1 MKRINGWLSRAR
13 GGVAIAA
20 ALVLAACCDEAA
32 QDACRQREAQLAQ
45 LAPVTPAEAS
55 PEAGAPSGPFRLE
68 VRGSGHITLDAQVV
82 SARCEGGK
90 GKGAEVKLSWQ
101 VSKPGSNGVRIKVG
115 TGSSAGK
122 VWMEAGARDEGV
134 TGPWVEDGTRLV
146 LEDQANGELLAEVLS
161 VAQPCDEG
169 SAP

>member
-1 MKRINGWLSRAR
+1 MKQINGWLPMAR
-13 GGVAIAA
+13 SGIAVAAVLA
-20 ALVLAACCDEAA
+20 LAACCDEAA
-32 QDACRQREAQLAQ
+32 LEACRQQEAQLAQ
-45 LAPVTPAEAS
+45 LAPVTPAAAP

-82 SARCEGGK
+82 GARCEGGK

-101 VSKPGSNGVRIKVG
+101 ISKPGSNGVRIKVG

-122 VWMEAGARDEGV
+122 VWMEAGAKDEGV

-146 LEDQANGELLAEVLS
+146 LEDQASGMVLAEVLS